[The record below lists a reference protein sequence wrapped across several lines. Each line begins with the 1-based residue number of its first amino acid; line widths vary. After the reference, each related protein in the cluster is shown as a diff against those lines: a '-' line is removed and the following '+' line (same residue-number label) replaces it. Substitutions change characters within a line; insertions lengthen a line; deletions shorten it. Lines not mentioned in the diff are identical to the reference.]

1 MSILDPEDV
10 QIERLD
16 RFFEQIKKFE
26 QTFAIGLLRYGGVS
40 CFVTEEKTDVLV
52 KKVAVAWNLKHL
64 RWLTPFSE
72 GLKSEIDK
80 FIFQKEHKERDYL
93 SLDCRGLR
101 KGDACGWLKAISE
114 GIENGTLNKPI
125 LVIENVNQIP
135 DGDRNIYDDPLYVEN
150 ILVRSWKNE
159 LINISDFYIDRRE
172 LTVILTC
179 SPENQTLLGNACRI
193 CSYAWRGEFDEWYNK
208 IKKHSITYD

>member
-1 MSILDPEDV
+1 MQILNKSLIMSILDIDEIIPN
-10 QIERLD
+10 LD
-16 RFFEQIKKFE
+16 KHLKVEKNI
-26 QTFAIGLLRYGGVS
+26 AAGLLQYGGVKCVVS
-40 CFVTEEKTDVLV
+40 KGDLDI
-52 KKVAVAWNLKHL
+52 KNSIIN
-64 RWLTPFSE
+64 RFSE
-72 GLKSEIDK
+72 V
-80 FIFQKEHKERDYL
+80 QKEHKKRDYL

-101 KGDACGWLKAISE
+101 KGDACGWLKVVSE
-114 GIENGTLNKPI
+114 GIESGTLNKPI
-125 LVIENVNQIP
+125 LVIDNVDKIP

-193 CSYAWRGEFDEWYNK
+193 CSYTWLGEFDEWYNR
-208 IKKHSITYD
+208 IKNI

>member
-1 MSILDPEDV
+1 MSVLDPLDV
-10 QIERLD
+10 DEML
-16 RFFEQIKKFE
+16 EKIKEFE
-26 QTFAIGLLRYGGVS
+26 QTFAIELLQYGDVS

-52 KKVAVAWNLKHL
+52 KKVAEAWNLQHL
-64 RWLTPFSE
+64 QWLTPFSK
-72 GLKSEIDK
+72 GLKSEIDN
-80 FIFQKEHKERDYL
+80 FRFQKEHKKRDYL
-93 SLDCRGLR
+93 SLDCRGLA
-101 KGDACGWLKAISE
+101 KGDAYGWLKAVSE

-125 LVIENVNQIP
+125 LVIENVDKIP

-193 CSYAWRGEFDEWYNK
+193 CSYAWLGEFEEWYNR
-208 IKKHSITYD
+208 IKNI

>member
-1 MSILDPEDV
+1 MSILDIDEIMPN
-10 QIERLD
+10 LD
-16 RFFEQIKKFE
+16 KHLKVEKII
-26 QTFAIGLLRYGGVS
+26 AAGLLQYGEVKCVVS
-40 CFVTEEKTDVLV
+40 KGDLDI
-52 KKVAVAWNLKHL
+52 KNSIIN
-64 RWLTPFSE
+64 RFSE
-72 GLKSEIDK
+72 V
-80 FIFQKEHKERDYL
+80 QKEHKERDYL

-125 LVIENVNQIP
+125 LVIENVDQIP
-135 DGDRNIYDDPLYVEN
+135 EGDSNIYDDPQYIVD

-193 CSYAWRGEFDEWYNK
+193 CSYAWLGEFDEWYNR
-208 IKKHSITYD
+208 IKNIQPQTIDF

>member
-1 MSILDPEDV
+1 MSIFDLEDF
-10 QIERLD
+10 QSGRLD
-16 RFFEQIKKFE
+16 RTIEQIKEFE
-26 QTFAIGLLRYGGVS
+26 QTFAIELLQYGDVS

-52 KKVAVAWNLKHL
+52 KKVAEAWNLKHL
-64 RWLTPFSE
+64 RWLTPFSG
-72 GLKSEIDK
+72 GLKSKIDK
-80 FIFQKEHKERDYL
+80 FIFQEEHKERDYL

-114 GIENGTLNKPI
+114 GIEYGTLNKPI
-125 LVIENVNQIP
+125 LVIENVDKIP

-193 CSYAWRGEFDEWYNK
+193 CSYAWLGEFEEWYNR
-208 IKKHSITYD
+208 IKNI

>member
-1 MSILDPEDV
+1 MQILNKSLIMSILDIDEIMPN
-10 QIERLD
+10 LD
-16 RFFEQIKKFE
+16 KLLKVEKII
-26 QTFAIGLLRYGGVS
+26 AAVLLRYGGVKCVVS
-40 CFVTEEKTDVLV
+40 KGDLDI
-52 KKVAVAWNLKHL
+52 KNSIIN
-64 RWLTPFSE
+64 RFSE
-72 GLKSEIDK
+72 V
-80 FIFQKEHKERDYL
+80 QKEHKERDYL

-114 GIENGTLNKPI
+114 GIKNGTLNKPI
-125 LVIENVNQIP
+125 LVIENVDQIP

-193 CSYAWRGEFDEWYNK
+193 CSYAWLGEFEEWYNR
-208 IKKHSITYD
+208 IKNI

>member
-1 MSILDPEDV
+1 MQILNKSLIMSILDIDEIIPN
-10 QIERLD
+10 LD
-16 RFFEQIKKFE
+16 KHLKVEKNI
-26 QTFAIGLLRYGGVS
+26 AAGLLQYGGVKCVVS
-40 CFVTEEKTDVLV
+40 KGDLDI
-52 KKVAVAWNLKHL
+52 KNSIIN
-64 RWLTPFSE
+64 RFSE
-72 GLKSEIDK
+72 V
-80 FIFQKEHKERDYL
+80 QKEHKKRDYL

-101 KGDACGWLKAISE
+101 KGDAYGWLKAVSE
-114 GIENGTLNKPI
+114 GIESGTLNKPI
-125 LVIENVNQIP
+125 LVIENVDKIP

-193 CSYAWRGEFDEWYNK
+193 CSYAWLGEFDEWYNR
-208 IKKHSITYD
+208 IKNI

>member
-1 MSILDPEDV
+1 MSIFDLEDF
-10 QIERLD
+10 QSDRLY
-16 RFFEQIKKFE
+16 RTIEQIKEFE
-26 QTFAIGLLRYGGVS
+26 QTFAIELLQYGDVS

-52 KKVAVAWNLKHL
+52 KKVAEAWNLKHL

-72 GLKSEIDK
+72 GLKSKIDK

-93 SLDCRGLR
+93 SLDCRGLG
-101 KGDACGWLKAISE
+101 KGDACRWLKAISE

-125 LVIENVNQIP
+125 LVIENVDQIP
-135 DGDRNIYDDPLYVEN
+135 DGDRNIYDDPLYVED
-150 ILVRSWKNE
+150 ILVRSWENE
-159 LINISDFYIDRRE
+159 LIKISDFYIDRRE

-193 CSYAWRGEFDEWYNK
+193 CSYAWLGEFEEWYNR
-208 IKKHSITYD
+208 IKNI

>member
-1 MSILDPEDV
+1 MSILDPVDV
-10 QIERLD
+10 QNERGD
-16 RFFEQIKKFE
+16 RIIEQIKEFE
-26 QTFAIGLLRYGGVS
+26 QTFAIELLQYGDVS

-52 KKVAVAWNLKHL
+52 KKVAEAWNLKHL

-72 GLKSEIDK
+72 RLKSEIDK
-80 FIFQKEHKERDYL
+80 FIFQTEHKERDYL

-101 KGDACGWLKAISE
+101 KGDACDWLKAISE
-114 GIENGTLNKPI
+114 GIEKGTLNKPI
-125 LVIENVNQIP
+125 LVIENVDQIP
-135 DGDRNIYDDPLYVEN
+135 DGDRNIYDDPQYIED

-193 CSYAWRGEFDEWYNK
+193 CSYAWLGEFDEWYNR
-208 IKKHSITYD
+208 IKKHSTTND